1 MFYSVTKS
9 SKGVVY
15 VDNVYVISRTV
26 VLRDMQKYMVHVDN
40 VYVISRTVA
49 LRDMQIYILEW
60 YIVIF
65 MCSNFTITI
74 SIYIQ
79 LTLFV
84 QSPCNFT

>member
-1 MFYSVTKS
+1 MFYSVTKCT
-9 SKGVVY
+9 KCV
-15 VDNVYVISRTV
+15 
-26 VLRDMQKYMVHVDN
+26 VHVDN

-65 MCSNFTITI
+65 MCNNFTITI

-79 LTLFV
+79 LKLFV

>member
-1 MFYSVTKS
+1 MFYSVTKCT
-9 SKGVVY
+9 KCV
-15 VDNVYVISRTV
+15 
-26 VLRDMQKYMVHVDN
+26 VHVDN

-49 LRDMQIYILEW
+49 LRDMQIYIFEW

-65 MCSNFTITI
+65 MCNNFTITI

-79 LTLFV
+79 LKLFV

>member
-1 MFYSVTKS
+1 MFYSVTKC

-60 YIVIF
+60 YIVENPF
-65 MCSNFTITI
+65 FDVPNTCAERRLATAKFDKST
-74 SIYIQ
+74 
-79 LTLFV
+79 
-84 QSPCNFT
+84 